1 MAGKGLHCTRA
12 LLPDH
17 KAVHQKHYAVCAQSC
32 LTLCDPLDCSPPGS
46 SVQGFP
52 RKEDWSGLPF
62 PSPGDLPGPGMEP
75 TFPALACRVFTT
87 VPQGKP
93 TSFQYLP
100 SILWGDVSLFIFLP
114 GSNVH
119 TIFTAFKVHIMG
131 FLRSSGSYDLVGF
144 RDHSG
149 DPSEPEHGQ
158 ESLFHCV
165 PGKKAT

>member
-1 MAGKGLHCTRA
+1 
-12 LLPDH
+12 
-17 KAVHQKHYAVCAQSC
+17 
-32 LTLCDPLDCSPPGS
+32 
-46 SVQGFP
+46 
-52 RKEDWSGLPF
+52 
-62 PSPGDLPGPGMEP
+62 MEP